1 MINATQ
7 RDASGPCRYG
17 MIGAGRIAQKFADT
31 FRSGLVSNSVLSA
44 VASTDEKR
52 AAEFAASHGIARS
65 YGSYAALLGDPGI
78 DLVYVAVTNNAHFQ
92 CCMDAIAAGKH
103 VLCEKPLAL
112 TGQEAAE
119 LIYAAKAKGVFLME
133 AMWSRFL
140 PATRKAAQWAA
151 DGHIGNLRCIS
162 ASFCAARDPGDYQ
175 RLYDPGMGGGAF
187 YDLGVYAFSLVQYLA
202 KGRKLIQAFPLSV
215 PAGTGVDASTFVH
228 LQYDD
233 GLVGEIK
240 CSIQFHAC
248 NEAWIYG
255 DRGYIR
261 IAPYFHCA
269 QKVELFTG
277 PLPGPRDYKA
287 EPAETFLHPVQSGFE
302 FEIEHAAACVLEGK
316 PESPVMPL
324 SDTLETARLFDLIQG
339 RQFFSYSDATD
350 SSDVL

>member
-1 MINATQ
+1 MVNTGQ
-7 RDASGPCRYG
+7 KDASEFCSYG
-17 MIGAGRIAQKFADT
+17 ILGAGRIAKKFADT

-52 AAEFAASHGIARS
+52 AADFASSHGIPKS
-65 YGSYAALLGDPGI
+65 YGSHAALLDDPGI
-78 DLVYVAVTNNAHFQ
+78 DIVYVAVTNNAHFQ

-103 VLCEKPLAL
+103 ILCEKPLAL

-119 LIYAAKAKGVFLME
+119 LIRAAKAKGIFLME

-140 PATRKAAQWAA
+140 PAIQKAAQWAA
-151 DGHIGNLRCIS
+151 DGRIGKLRCIS
-162 ASFCAARDPGDYQ
+162 ASFCAARDPAEYR
-175 RLYDPGMGGGAF
+175 RLYDPEIGGGAF
-187 YDLGVYAFSLVQYLA
+187 YDLGIYAFSLVQYLA
-202 KGRKLIQAFPLSV
+202 KGRKLLRAIPLCV
-215 PAGTGVDASTFVH
+215 PADTGVDASTFVH
-228 LQYDD
+228 LAYDD

-255 DRGYIR
+255 DKGYIH

-277 PLPGPRDYKA
+277 PLPGPHDDEA
-287 EPAETFLHPVQSGFE
+287 EPAEIFLHPVQSGFE
-302 FEIEHAAACVLEGK
+302 FEIEHAAACILAGK

-324 SDTLETARLFDLIQG
+324 SDTLETARLFDLVRG
-339 RQFFSYSDATD
+339 N
-350 SSDVL
+350 